1 MAHWYES
8 RIDQQIREAQER
20 GEFDDLPG
28 AGKPLPGAGET
39 LPDDW
44 WLRDLVKRESLG
56 AAIPATLL
64 LRRDVEDVLDTAAR
78 KTTEQA
84 VRAHVAELN
93 ARVIRAHRGELAG
106 PAVALALLDADDVVR
121 RWKARRHPSR

>member
-8 RIDQQIREAQER
+8 SIDKQIREAQER

-28 AGKPLPGAGET
+28 MGKPLPGAGQT

-44 WLRDLVKRESLG
+44 WLRDLVQRENLS

-64 LRRDVEDVLDTAAR
+64 LRRDIEDLPGALAN
-78 KTTEQA
+78 KNSEQA
-84 VRAHVAELN
+84 VRTYVAELN
-93 ARVIRAHRGELAG
+93 ARVVRAHRGELAG
-106 PAVALALLDADDVVR
+106 PAVALALVDADDAVR
-121 RWKARRHPSR
+121 QWRARRTR

>member
-8 RIDQQIREAQER
+8 SIDKQIREAQER

-44 WLRDLVKRESLG
+44 WLRDLVQRENLS

-64 LRRDVEDVLDTAAR
+64 LRRDVEDLPEAVAK
-78 KTTEQA
+78 KTSEQA
-84 VRAHVAELN
+84 VRTYIAELN
-93 ARVIRAHRGELAG
+93 VRIVRAHRGELAG
-106 PAVALALLDADDVVR
+106 PAVALALVDADAAVR
-121 RWKARRHPSR
+121 QWRARRGR

>member
-8 RIDQQIREAQER
+8 SIDKQIREAQER

-28 AGKPLPGAGET
+28 AGKPLPGAGQT

-44 WLRDLVKRESLG
+44 WLRDLVQRENLS

-64 LRRDVEDVLDTAAR
+64 LRRDIEDLPEAVG
-78 KTTEQA
+78 KKNSEQA
-84 VRAHVAELN
+84 VRAYVAELN
-93 ARVIRAHRGELAG
+93 ARIVRAHRGELAG
-106 PAVALALLDADDVVR
+106 PAVVLALVDADDAVR
-121 RWKARRHPSR
+121 QWRARRGR

>member
-8 RIDQQIREAQER
+8 SIDRQIREAAER

-28 AGKPLPGAGET
+28 TGKPLPGAGEV

-44 WLRDLVKRESLG
+44 WLRDLVQRENLS

-64 LRRDVEDVLDTAAR
+64 LRRDIEDLPDAVAK
-78 KTTEQA
+78 KTSEQA
-84 VRAHVAELN
+84 VRAYVADLN
-93 ARVIRAHRGELAG
+93 TRIARAHRGELAG
-106 PAVALALLDADDVVR
+106 PAIALALVDADDAVR
-121 RWKARRHPSR
+121 RWRSHRTR

>member
-8 RIDQQIREAQER
+8 SIDKQIREAQER

-28 AGKPLPGAGET
+28 MGKPLPGAGET

-44 WLRDLVKRESLG
+44 WLRDLVQRENLS

-64 LRRDVEDVLDTAAR
+64 LRRDIEDLPGAVAN
-78 KTTEQA
+78 KNSEQA
-84 VRAHVAELN
+84 VRAYVAELN
-93 ARVIRAHRGELAG
+93 ARVVRAHRGELAG
-106 PAVALALLDADDVVR
+106 PAVALALVDADDAVR
-121 RWKARRHPSR
+121 QWRARRTR

>member
-8 RIDQQIREAQER
+8 SIDRQIREAQER

-28 AGKPLPGAGET
+28 AGKPLPGAGQT

-44 WLRDLVKRESLG
+44 WLRELVQRENLS

-64 LRRDVEDVLDTAAR
+64 LRRDIEDLPGVVAN
-78 KTTEQA
+78 KTSEQA
-84 VRAHVAELN
+84 VRAYVAELN
-93 ARVIRAHRGELAG
+93 ARVVRAHRGELSG
-106 PAVALALLDADDVVR
+106 PAVALALVDADDAVR
-121 RWKARRHPSR
+121 QWRARRGR